1 MNIRYSS
8 IGVPYL
14 PDGGDHI
21 EAEPPRKPK
30 SPIRHAIVFFVVF
43 VTLQTL
49 WTAAADTIVER
60 LIIDKATVE
69 VASVWLRL
77 LTPSIPVTAVGTRL
91 TAPEGGINVLR
102 GCEGTEVLFLLAAA
116 FAVAPLGWRQRL
128 GGLALGTMVV
138 YLLNQIRVVALFY
151 AYRYDRILFAQL
163 HGTLAPLVMIALV
176 GLYFFAWMHL
186 AAHRHEST
194 AS

>member
-1 MNIRYSS
+1 
-8 IGVPYL
+8 
-14 PDGGDHI
+14 
-21 EAEPPRKPK
+21 
-30 SPIRHAIVFFVVF
+30 
-43 VTLQTL
+43 
-49 WTAAADTIVER
+49 
-60 LIIDKATVE
+60 
-69 VASVWLRL
+69 